1 MHLVAI
7 KRSVLEAYPF
17 VATSL
22 FNAFN
27 DSKAE
32 ALRQMRFLGALRYML
47 PWLPAELDEI
57 QRVFGAE
64 GKEGDPF
71 VYGLEENQKTLEAL
85 VGFLEE
91 QGMIREGIRVEELF
105 VDVRGQNWRV

>member
-7 KRSVLEAYPF
+7 KRDVLDRHPF

-27 DSKAE
+27 DSKE
-32 ALRQMRFLGALRYML
+32 VALRQVRFLGALKYML

-57 QRVFGAE
+57 ADVFESCG
-64 GKEGDPF
+64 GDPF
-71 VYGLEENQKTLEAL
+71 VYGLEENRKTLEAL
-85 VGFLEE
+85 VGCLEE
-91 QGMIREGIRVEELF
+91 QGMIRAGVKIEELF
-105 VDVRGQNWRV
+105 AEVRGQNWKI